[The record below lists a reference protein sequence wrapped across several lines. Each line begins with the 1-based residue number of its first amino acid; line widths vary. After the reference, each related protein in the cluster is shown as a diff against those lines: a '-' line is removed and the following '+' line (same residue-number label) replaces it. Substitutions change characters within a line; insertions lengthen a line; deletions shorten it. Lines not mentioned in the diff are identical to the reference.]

1 MRSSA
6 PRRCPP
12 ADPATL
18 ALGGIIAAECR
29 HHARQERRAP
39 MDDQGFLPRL
49 RTALAQPFPDP
60 MTWTNV
66 FLVIGF
72 FMVATLAWRQVIN
85 MIGYRE

>member
-1 MRSSA
+1 
-6 PRRCPP
+6 
-12 ADPATL
+12 
-18 ALGGIIAAECR
+18 
-29 HHARQERRAP
+29 